1 LSGKRSLKKKI
12 SSEHRHQQQSEKF
25 WRETMSLDINTATFV
40 PVAFAHLHDPLEYH
54 GTATTLDERNAKG
67 LRGFLPV
74 AVHTFAQQVS

>member
-1 LSGKRSLKKKI
+1 
-12 SSEHRHQQQSEKF
+12 
-25 WRETMSLDINTATFV
+25 MSLDINTATFV